1 MIRWCMVFLWCRWVL
16 RLPRSQPIVAWENR
30 SRGML
35 KRCSAIFAAIELW
48 LPTSSLPIPRQLQA
62 EGQAESEAEWV
73 IEGNCTVD
81 GVCVSSPNFPEPY
94 GNKDYC
100 LISLPKPA
108 LLEVTAFETEKGYD
122 KLTVNG
128 KQFSGTSLLGDSFN
142 AWTNITWR
150 SDESVVERGWQF
162 CLVTLTCADGLPLIP
177 VAVRDCPPGSA
188 ALPSCDE
195 AAPGDLCEGDGKC
208 GTRTDRFLV
217 YDFEGLYICH
227 PKECA
232 TM

>member
-1 MIRWCMVFLWCRWVL
+1 
-16 RLPRSQPIVAWENR
+16 
-30 SRGML
+30 ML

-62 EGQAESEAEWV
+62 EGAESEAEWV

-100 LISLPKPA
+100 LISLPKPS

-122 KLTVNG
+122 KLTVNRQ
-128 KQFSGTSLLGDSFN
+128 QFSGTSLVGDSFN

-150 SDESVVERGWQF
+150 SDESVVERGWQL

-177 VAVRDCPPGSA
+177 VAVSDCPPGSA

-195 AAPGDLCEGDGKC
+195 AAPGELCEADGKC
-208 GTRTDRFLV
+208 GTRTDRFPV
-217 YDFEGLYICH
+217 YDFEGLSIIQRRVPHCTTCQYVLLLYS
-227 PKECA
+227 
-232 TM
+232 